1 MVEVEE
7 VIRFWHDYEHARIAN
22 QRLIEL
28 QVVRSA
34 INAITAL
41 ESAISELEEDLDKAD
56 ERNSALRDK
65 ITQYNPM
72 HWMEE

>member
-7 VIRFWHDYEHARIAN
+7 VIRFWHDYERARVAN
-22 QRLIEL
+22 QRLLEL

-34 INAITAL
+34 VEAIAAL
-41 ESAISELEEDLDKAD
+41 EAAISELEEDLDNAD
-56 ERNSALRDK
+56 ECNSALRDK